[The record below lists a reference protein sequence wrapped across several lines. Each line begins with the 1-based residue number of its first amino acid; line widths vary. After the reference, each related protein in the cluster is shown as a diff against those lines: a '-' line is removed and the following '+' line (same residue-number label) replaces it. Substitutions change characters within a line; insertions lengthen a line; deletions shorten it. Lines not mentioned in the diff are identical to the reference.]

1 MLSYLDGYPLSLP
14 ARYANRVACYTTVY
28 LASNIDLRQQYKNVQ
43 EYEPATW
50 RAFLRR
56 IHSVIEFS
64 SKDNFIEC
72 GSGLQYIFPEE
83 FEKR

>member
-1 MLSYLDGYPLSLP
+1 M
-14 ARYANRVACYTTVY
+14 
-28 LASNIDLRQQYKNVQ
+28 
-43 EYEPATW
+43 

-83 FEKR
+83 FENDDSKTIPDSTEDLDLPF